1 MRAREKASCAGARVA
16 IVTAF
21 RLQNWASRT
30 CRTTMELVR
39 LFARAVLND
48 QTTSDEKLEAT
59 SMLEDAARRMR
70 FICGTSHPETRGFE
84 IEAKQ
89 AREIVSKL

>member
-1 MRAREKASCAGARVA
+1 MILTNCAACAAPLAHDAPRCV
-16 IVTAF
+16 
-21 RLQNWASRT
+21 RCKLRY
-30 CRTTMELVR
+30 CKLVR

-89 AREIVSKL
+89 AREIVSRL